1 LADSAEIWAV
11 DVGWRIGVMD
21 EEKARELGRRIGH
34 VAAEL
39 CVCLGAYSL
48 FGSKGAFFAFAV
60 MWVLNSYVEIL
71 ARTK

>member
-1 LADSAEIWAV
+1 
-11 DVGWRIGVMD
+11 MD